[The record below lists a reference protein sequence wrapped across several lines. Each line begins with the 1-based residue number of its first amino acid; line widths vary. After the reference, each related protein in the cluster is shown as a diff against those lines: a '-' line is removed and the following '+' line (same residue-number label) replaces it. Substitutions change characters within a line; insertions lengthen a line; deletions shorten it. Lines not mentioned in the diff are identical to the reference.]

1 MTMNLIRLA
10 ENDITDC
17 KTCDGQRG
25 WTDGEQW
32 HECTDCDGTGGVYSV
47 LATAILPI
55 LRALEVENKKP
66 CEHPYYTFDRDM
78 FPEGYS
84 CKGEWPKQPKKYCR
98 PCFSRHLIEQAEKGL
113 KETEHDN

>member
-55 LRALEVENKKP
+55 LRALEVEAKKT
-66 CEHPYYTFDRDM
+66 CTEKKIINDLYL
-78 FPEGYS
+78 S
-84 CKGEWPKQPKKYCR
+84 CFQLGVHTYACR
-98 PCFSRHLIEQAEKGL
+98 PCFSHHLIEQAEGQL
-113 KETEHDN
+113 K